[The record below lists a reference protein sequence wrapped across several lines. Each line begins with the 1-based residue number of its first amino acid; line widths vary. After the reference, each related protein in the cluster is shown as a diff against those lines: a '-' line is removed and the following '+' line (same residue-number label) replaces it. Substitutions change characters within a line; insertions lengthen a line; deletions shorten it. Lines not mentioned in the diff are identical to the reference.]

1 MDPRQFYEE
10 VKKMRQLQ
18 KTYFRTRRQGDLDA
32 SKAQEKIIDKEIA
45 RVELVLAEKEES
57 KQPKLF

>member
-18 KTYFRTRRQGDLDA
+18 KTYFRTRRQGDLEA

-45 RVELVLAEKEES
+45 S
-57 KQPKLF
+57 GC

>member
-18 KTYFRTRRQGDLDA
+18 KTYFRTRRQGDLEA

-45 RVELVLAEKEES
+45 RVELVLAEKEEA